1 MEDRSGTARP
11 VRIRLARAGF
21 SELVLVCGKCV
32 KRQGLKKGSVR
43 RQLRREL
50 KARVTARKLRVVE
63 VGCLGPCPK
72 RALAVATAD
81 SLAKQRIHLLDPA
94 APAAQSIDA
103 LFPDFG
109 PKGGLTRADAPAKGR
124 SVEP

>member
-1 MEDRSGTARP
+1 M
-11 VRIRLARAGF
+11 ARAGF

-43 RQLRREL
+43 RLLRREL
-50 KARVTARKLRVVE
+50 KARVPSRKLRVVE

-72 RALAVATAD
+72 RALAAATAD
-81 SLAKQRIHLLDPA
+81 SLAKRRIHLLDPA
-94 APAAQSIDA
+94 ATPAQSIDA

-109 PKGGLTRADAPAKGR
+109 PKGCLSLADAPTTDR
-124 SVEP
+124 